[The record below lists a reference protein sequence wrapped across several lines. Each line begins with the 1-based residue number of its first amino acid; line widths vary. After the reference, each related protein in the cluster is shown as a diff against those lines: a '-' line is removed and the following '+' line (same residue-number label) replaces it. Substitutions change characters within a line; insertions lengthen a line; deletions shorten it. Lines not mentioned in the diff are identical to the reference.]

1 MEGARHRRFSSRPR
15 SSLRSGRTT
24 LRLPLL
30 AQDTLG
36 RKAAVT
42 VLSHYSAFSLARRA
56 LLGSRWKRAWR
67 KPDPR
72 STYDVVIVGGGGHGL
87 ATAYYLAA
95 RHGINRVA
103 VLERG
108 YLGSGNVGRNTT
120 LVRSNYQM
128 PGNTEFFEH
137 SLKLWEGLSH
147 ELNFNVMLSQRG
159 QLVLAH
165 GPGQLDVLARKGN
178 IMRLNNIDCELMDR
192 GDVQRFLPFLDYS
205 ENCRFPIYG
214 GLLQPRAGTVRHDAV
229 AWGYARAAD
238 RLGVDIIENCEV
250 TGFLRDGDAVTG
262 VETSRGRINAGRV
275 LISVAGHSSHVAR
288 LAGLRLPV
296 ESHLLQAFVT
306 EPIKPFLDCVLSF
319 GAELFYIS
327 QSDKGGMV
335 FGGHIDGFNS
345 YTQRGQFPK
354 IQTVA
359 ECAVSLIPS
368 MSRLRLLRHWA
379 GIQDMTP
386 DGSPF
391 MGRTPLR
398 NLYLNAGWCYQGFK
412 ATPASGWCLAHT
424 IATDDEHPY
433 IRHLAL
439 DRFAR
444 GNGSD
449 EYGLGLWTY
458 RQ

>member
-1 MEGARHRRFSSRPR
+1 VTELSR
-15 SSLRSGRTT
+15 
-24 LRLPLL
+24 
-30 AQDTLG
+30 
-36 RKAAVT
+36 
-42 VLSHYSAFSLARRA
+42 YSAFALARRA
-56 LLGSRWKRAWR
+56 LFKSRWRKAWR
-67 KPDPR
+67 KPEPR
-72 STYDVVIVGGGGHGL
+72 GSYDVVVIGGGGHGL

-95 RHGINRVA
+95 RHGINKVA
-103 VLERG
+103 VLEKG

-178 IMRLNNIDCELMDR
+178 IMRLNGIDCQLMDR
-192 GDVQRFLPFLDYS
+192 GEIQRFLPFLDYS
-205 ENCRFPIYG
+205 AHCRFPIYG
-214 GLLQPRAGTVRHDAV
+214 GLFQPRAGTVRHDAV

-250 TGFLRDGDAVTG
+250 TGFLREGDTIKG
-262 VETSRGRINAGRV
+262 VQTTRGRIEAGRT
-275 LISVAGHSSHVAR
+275 LMSVAGHTSHLAR
-288 LAGLRLPV
+288 LLDWRLPI

-335 FGGHIDGFNS
+335 FGGHIDGFNT

-354 IQTVA
+354 IRTVA
-359 ECAVSLIPS
+359 ECAVALIPA

-391 MGRTPLR
+391 MGRTPFR
-398 NLYLNAGWCYQGFK
+398 NLFLNGGWCYQGFK
-412 ATPASGWCLAHT
+412 ATPAAGWCMAHTLAH
-424 IATDDEHPY
+424 DDEHPL
-433 IRHLAL
+433 IRHLAV
-439 DRFAR
+439 DRFER
-444 GNGSD
+444 GNGAD
-449 EYGLGLWTY
+449 EYGIGLRTY

>member
-1 MEGARHRRFSSRPR
+1 VKLLSR
-15 SSLRSGRTT
+15 
-24 LRLPLL
+24 
-30 AQDTLG
+30 
-36 RKAAVT
+36 
-42 VLSHYSAFSLARRA
+42 YSALGLARRA
-56 LLGSRWKRAWR
+56 FTNVRWRRAWR
-67 KPDPR
+67 SALPR
-72 STYDVVIVGGGGHGL
+72 ASYDVVIVGGGGHGL

-95 RHGINRVA
+95 RHGITKVA

-120 LVRSNYQM
+120 LVRSNYQL

-165 GPGQLDVLARKGN
+165 GPSQLDVLARKGN
-178 IMRLNNIDCELMDR
+178 TMRLNGIDAELMER
-192 GDVQRFLPFLDYS
+192 KEIERFLPFLDYS
-205 ENCRFPIYG
+205 KQSRFPIYG
-214 GLLQPRAGTVRHDAV
+214 GLFQRRAGTARHDAV

-250 TGFLRDGDAVTG
+250 TGFLREGDRITG
-262 VETSRGRINAGRV
+262 VETTRGEIGAARTAV
-275 LISVAGHSSHVAR
+275 SVAGHSSQVMA
-288 LAGLRLPV
+288 LLGLRLPI

-306 EPIKPFLDCVLSF
+306 EPIKPFLDCVISF

-354 IQTVA
+354 VQTVA
-359 ECAVSLIPS
+359 ECAVALIPA

-391 MGRTPLR
+391 IGRTPFR
-398 NLYLNAGWCYQGFK
+398 GLYLNAGWCYQGFK
-412 ATPASGWCLAHT
+412 ATPATGWCLAHT
-424 IATDDEHPY
+424 IAHDEEHPL

-439 DRFAR
+439 DRFER
-444 GNGSD
+444 GNGFD
-449 EYGLGLWTY
+449 EYGLGLSTW